1 VTQSAS
7 AGQTTTSQPRPGP
20 DASQSTGPGQTGGS
34 LQSPGESQAAVPTVA
49 GRLDDLKVSIRRSLS
64 GTPGELRILAL
75 LAVAV
80 SLIFAAGAFSAFSS
94 ANDALRRGEEN
105 ALQLVRIQAIHTN
118 LVRADADATNSFLVG
133 GLEPSGQ
140 RASYVAAV
148 GQASALIAEAA
159 RAQPADGPA
168 LGALN
173 SSVLTYG
180 GLIEQARASNRQ
192 ALPVGAQYLRVA
204 SSGLRTDA
212 LPILDVL
219 VKANDARVGAELDA
233 ASGARTALILS
244 GILALLVLG
253 AGMVW
258 LAQRTHRYVN
268 PPLAAATAGV
278 LVTLVIGFLVL
289 SGVSSRV
296 DTVRSGSYA
305 STLAT
310 ARARIAAFDAKSNES
325 LTLIA
330 RGSGSAAFETAWA
343 ASSKVVTDQGDAAAR
358 QNNEVEGLNALWN
371 TYAES
376 HKKIRA
382 ADNAGRWEE
391 AVTQAISTGPTSAN
405 AAFDAFDK
413 GSARALTSSSNSATD
428 TLGGPRTWLPFA
440 AWLGLLVGLA
450 AAVSAWWGVSLR
462 LEEYR

>member
-1 VTQSAS
+1 LQ
-7 AGQTTTSQPRPGP
+7 
-20 DASQSTGPGQTGGS
+20 GPGEGQPA
-34 LQSPGESQAAVPTVA
+34 QPTVA
-49 GRLDDLKVSIRRSLS
+49 GRLDDLKASVRSSLS

-80 SLIFAAGAFSAFSS
+80 SLIFAAGAFSAFGS
-94 ANDALRRGEEN
+94 ANDALRRGEAN

-118 LVRADADATNSFLVG
+118 LVRADADATNAFLVG
-133 GLEPSGQ
+133 GLEPSAQ
-140 RASYVAAV
+140 RASYTAAIE
-148 GQASALIAEAA
+148 QASRLIAEAA

-173 SSVLTYG
+173 SFVMTYG
-180 GLIEQARASNRQ
+180 GLIEQARATNRQ
-192 ALPVGAQYLRVA
+192 ALPAGAQYLRVA
-204 SSGLRTDA
+204 SSGLRSDA

-219 VKANDARVGAELDA
+219 VKANDARVGAEFDA
-233 ASGARTALILS
+233 ASSARTALVVS
-244 GILALLVLG
+244 GLLALLVLG
-253 AGMVW
+253 GGMFW
-258 LAQRTHRYVN
+258 LSQRTHRYIN

-296 DTVRSGSYA
+296 DAVRTGSYA

-330 RGSGSAAFETAWA
+330 RGSGSAAFEQAWV
-343 ASSKVVTDQGDAAAR
+343 SSSEDVTTQGNAAAR
-358 QNNEVEGLNALWN
+358 QNSEAQGLSALWKR
-371 TYAES
+371 YADT
-376 HKKIRA
+376 HAQIRT
-382 ADNAGRWEE
+382 ADNAGRWEA
-391 AVTQAISTGPTSAN
+391 AVTQAIGTGPTSAN
-405 AAFDAFDK
+405 AAFDAFDR
-413 GSARALTSSSNSATD
+413 GSARALTSSSGEANESLNA
-428 TLGGPRTWLPFA
+428 PRSWLPFA
-440 AWLGLLVGLA
+440 SWLGLLVGLA